1 MLIEEI
7 VVEHARLRKAINSA
21 AYFKIDPSVAGV
33 GKKDVF
39 RDEFVGDV

>member
-1 MLIEEI
+1 MLFEEL

-21 AYFKIDPSVAGV
+21 AYFLIDPAVAGV
-33 GKKDVF
+33 GKESVF